1 MIHLLPDAPD
11 VTVEQSSTLLDDLI
25 EGAVML
31 ESAAAFLSEKDA
43 PATAACCVKAAAKL
57 RERAK

>member
-11 VTVEQSSTLLDDLI
+11 VTVEQSSTLHDDLI
-25 EGAVML
+25 EGATML
-31 ESAAAFLSEKDA
+31 ESAAALLSEKRM
-43 PATAACCVKAAAKL
+43 PATAACCAKAAAKL